1 MNIWCKKGHL
11 LMSFRFLSAKS
22 DKPKKPKKTKKTKK
36 PTQVL
41 PRTAPPW
48 FCFFCFF
55 VFFGFFGT
63 LFFFG
68 FCFFLCFLS
77 CRRFLC
83 VGAMSARGLSSCICQ
98 RSAWI
103 DMHFMCILRTLVVPC
118 SEKIP
123 LGSMYGIFSYIS
135 SMFMVNVGKYTI
147 HGSYGIWRTL

>member
-1 MNIWCKKGHL
+1 
-11 LMSFRFLSAKS
+11 MSFRFLSAKS
-22 DKPKKPKKTKKTKK
+22 YKPKKTKKKK
-36 PTQVL
+36 NKVL

-55 VFFGFFGT
+55 LFFLFFFVFFVFFGFFGS

-83 VGAMSARGLSSCICQ
+83 VGVMFARGLSSCISQ
-98 RSAWI
+98 RFACI

-118 SEKIP
+118 SEKKR
-123 LGSMYGIFSYIS
+123 LGFQIFLTVAIS
-135 SMFMVNVGKYTI
+135 SFNLF
-147 HGSYGIWRTL
+147 RQRFQEC